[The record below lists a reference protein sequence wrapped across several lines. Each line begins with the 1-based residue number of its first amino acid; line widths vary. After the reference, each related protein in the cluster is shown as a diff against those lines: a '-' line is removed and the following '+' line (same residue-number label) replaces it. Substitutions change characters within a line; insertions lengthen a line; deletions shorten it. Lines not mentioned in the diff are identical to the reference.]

1 MSQLGFYVEN
11 ELRSYPLVYLSGGIN
26 LHNSVIVDFGC
37 MLLPDADFEL
47 GVHKIWLYQVTYTSN
62 TFKFEFKSDAPGL
75 AGRSLVFD
83 FHEDDP
89 EFTTRFSQDDLSPGS
104 SAYSSESY
112 GCYQNIR
119 WEGYMVVGK
128 IKYAGISLSNRYNLN
143 KGIILHQQPGDKIEW
158 TDGAYLL
165 EQVIEATDGSF
176 VRDNAGATIV
186 EPAVVQNLKNT
197 YVKKIGLANK
207 ARTTTTFPE
216 VCSVSSETQSE
227 EIYVNKDCVLGD
239 VKIKPGYNCN
249 IFVNINNNSITVSG
263 AVGDGEGQPCGEIA
277 LYEGETSPDGG
288 SLLSGGPQCK
298 DVIKSINGISGRV
311 IKIQGGLG
319 VTIRNDDKPHTITV
333 DPDHNNMALCGY
345 ITSSSSYS
353 PG

>member
-11 ELRSYPLVYLSGGIN
+11 EFRSYPLVYQSSGIR
-26 LHNSVIVDFGC
+26 LPTEVIVDFGC
-37 MLLPDADFEL
+37 VMMPDADFEM
-47 GVHKIWLYQVTYTSN
+47 GVHKIWLYQITYSDS
-62 TFKFEFKSDAPGL
+62 TFTFEFKSDAPGL
-75 AGRSLVFD
+75 VGRSLVFD
-83 FHEDDP
+83 FNENDT
-89 EFTTRFSQDDLSPGS
+89 EFTTRFSHDNMALSS
-104 SAYSSESY
+104 LYYSSESY
-112 GCYQNIR
+112 GCYENIR

-128 IKYAGISLSNRYNLN
+128 IKYTFVSLSNRFNLD

-165 EQVIEATDGSF
+165 EQVIEATNGSF
-176 VRDNAGATIV
+176 IRDNVGATVV
-186 EPAVVQNLKNT
+186 EPALVQNLKNT

-207 ARTTTTFPE
+207 ARTITTLPE
-216 VCSVSSETQSE
+216 VCATSSETQSE
-227 EIYVNKDCVLGD
+227 EVYVNKDCVVGD

-263 AVGDGEGQPCGEIA
+263 AVGEGEGQPCEEVP
-277 LYEGETSPDGG
+277 LYEGEVSPDGG
-288 SLLSGGPQCK
+288 ALLSGGPQCK

-311 IKIQGGLG
+311 VKIQGGLG
-319 VTIRNDDKPHTITV
+319 VTVRNDDKPHTITV
-333 DPDHNNMALCGY
+333 DPDHSNMALCGY